1 MTLRRI
7 YTHYLKIRWK
17 MKRDGARLLSE
28 EFLQDYKNHIG
39 SFFSVMKIHNKG
51 FSWEDWNI
59 NDFGRKKYDNYLKT
73 TEYYAMHPLNGQYSH
88 WIDDKLTLKYLC
100 AGTSLDKYMPKYY
113 FQIDS
118 LGNVLGLSDY
128 QEKGKISI
136 DVLITFLENIGEL
149 AFKRAAGS
157 LGEGFYKGVY
167 VGGIYMLN
175 SKAFTREELK
185 HELQKLR
192 DYLVTEYLHPHKDM
206 IPFCSDTVNT
216 IRYLVGKNANGEMSL
231 IKSFIR
237 FGTIKSGFVENYNAG
252 GVLCYITD
260 NGAFEKGN
268 LYDFELK
275 KNKMITH
282 HPDTGVELK
291 GIIPL
296 WNEVQK
302 ASVEFCEHFPQLNYL
317 GIDFV
322 VTSKNEVK
330 ILEINSLT
338 SLNCLQLAG
347 SILDSKNGRF
357 YKDRMRGR
365 FVNADA

>member
-1 MTLRRI
+1 MTLRII

-28 EFLQDYKNHIG
+28 EFLQDYKNHIW

-51 FSWEDWNI
+51 FSWEDWQVNGLS
-59 NDFGRKKYDNYLKT
+59 NKKYDNYLKT
-73 TEYYAMHPLNGQYSH
+73 TEYYAMHPLNAQYSH

-100 AGTSLDKYMPKYY
+100 AGTLLDKYMPKYY

-118 LGNVLGLSDY
+118 FGNVLGLPDY
-128 QEKGKISI
+128 QEKGKLSI
-136 DVLITFLENIGEL
+136 DVLITFLENIKEL
-149 AFKRAAGS
+149 AFKRVSGS
-157 LGEGFYKGVY
+157 LGEGFYKCVY
-167 VGGIYMLN
+167 VGGTYMLN
-175 SKAFTREELK
+175 DKVLTREELK
-185 HELQKLR
+185 IELQKLR
-192 DYLVTEYLHPHKDM
+192 YYLVTEYFHPHKD
-206 IPFCSDTVNT
+206 IVPFCSDTVNT
-216 IRYLVGKNANGEMSL
+216 IRYLVGRKTNGRISL

-237 FGTIKSGFVENYNAG
+237 FGTRKSGFVENYNAG
-252 GVLCYITD
+252 GVLCYIND

-268 LYDFELK
+268 LYDSELK

-282 HPDTGVELK
+282 HPDTGTELK

-302 ASVEFCEHFPQLNYL
+302 ASTDFCDNFPQLNYL

-322 VTSKNEVK
+322 VTNKNEVK

-338 SLNCLQLAG
+338 SLDSLQLAG
-347 SILDSKNGRF
+347 SILDSKNGSF
-357 YKDRMRGR
+357 YKDKMKERL
-365 FVNADA
+365 VNANA